1 MTTSQRGPV
10 TAKPWS
16 RMVKKLFSGIAY
28 GLFVAMFVAV
38 GTELLLRAFAID
50 PPFYYW
56 KFRFQYV
63 SPGALVN
70 RAEGLWTYR
79 PNADLREVA
88 VYGMPSPLAHEP
100 RLWVEFDCRMRSN
113 NLGLLQDDDVRLEKP
128 QTIVFGDS
136 FTAGQGGCPWFHKLQ
151 AKRPQEQLLNAG
163 LLGTGVDQ
171 WWRLFEHLRQQGVV
185 TERLLLIAISNDFKR
200 KAWHWPRTDFD
211 CLDRGQCNWDG
222 VYSWQPVRPDETAN
236 ELLAR
241 TRARY
246 TMRFSNYSALSFWF
260 LSLEQHSQF
269 LKFLHIAVEGVAG
282 VINFGTTRGVLPQT
296 EAALKAFKTLGVP
309 IKVLMV
315 NQRNETGELAN
326 EADVAAA
333 VGALNAHGIPHD
345 WCHLSPDDFLP
356 IDGHPTAAGYDKL
369 VACVDRTLSAEMSAA
384 Q

>member
-1 MTTSQRGPV
+1 MGARLPHHRRPGGGQALARQPELGWHQQYLLLDRSHARHRRHDHDAVFAVRRRQGARRLRRLPARRVSIGKRGTVGTPANLHRHDRTIVMTTTQRGPV

-28 GLFVAMFVAV
+28 GLFVAMFVAI

-63 SPGALVN
+63 SPGALVD

-88 VYGMPSPLAHEP
+88 VYGMPSPLAREP

-136 FTAGQGGCPWFHKLQ
+136 FTAGPGGCPWFHKLQ
-151 AKRPQEQLLNAG
+151 ARRPQEQLLNAG

-171 WWRLFEHLRQQGVV
+171 WWRLFEHLRRQGVV
-185 TERLLLIAISNDFKR
+185 PERLLLIAISNDFKR

-211 CLDRGQCNWDG
+211 CLDRGECNWDG
-222 VYSWQPVRPDETAN
+222 VYSWQPV
-236 ELLAR
+236 
-241 TRARY
+241 
-246 TMRFSNYSALSFWF
+246 
-260 LSLEQHSQF
+260 
-269 LKFLHIAVEGVAG
+269 
-282 VINFGTTRGVLPQT
+282 
-296 EAALKAFKTLGVP
+296 
-309 IKVLMV
+309 
-315 NQRNETGELAN
+315 
-326 EADVAAA
+326 
-333 VGALNAHGIPHD
+333 
-345 WCHLSPDDFLP
+345 
-356 IDGHPTAAGYDKL
+356 
-369 VACVDRTLSAEMSAA
+369 
-384 Q
+384 